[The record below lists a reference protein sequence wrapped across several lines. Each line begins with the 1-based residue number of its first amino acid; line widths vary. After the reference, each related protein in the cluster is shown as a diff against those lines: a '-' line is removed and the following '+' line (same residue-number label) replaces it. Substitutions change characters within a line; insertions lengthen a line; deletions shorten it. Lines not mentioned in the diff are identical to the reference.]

1 MNGKRD
7 NIDLIVST
15 AELTSV
21 FDRKSSLST
30 LLQDIVVMVAEH
42 MNSDVCSIYLYNKKD
57 DELVLSATVGLS
69 ESSVGRVRM
78 KLGEGITGLSL
89 KELRAIREARA
100 SAHSGYKSFQNI
112 NEEQYEAFLAVP
124 IKKGLNRIG
133 VITLQHRKPAYF
145 GSRDTAA
152 LKAIAS
158 QLAAS
163 IENSQLLIGLQTKHE
178 SHEEFNNLRIPG
190 SGEVRAAVS
199 GKAYYLNEKREP
211 DFIAYETLVSDLEIQ
226 GCADPDETELECIQ
240 LDVTAFDKALE
251 LSMAQLEHLQ
261 VSVDDSLSDVAGMI
275 FTAHFL
281 MLRDD
286 NFTGQMRKLI
296 ENGAKPDEAVR
307 TVTNRYADIFR
318 NSEMPGI
325 REKVQ
330 DIKDLE
336 HRLLANLYGDLFE
349 TADYSSNIV
358 VADNIFPSELVK
370 LWLQKSK
377 ALVLCGS
384 GITAHISILARSLS
398 FPLFMT
404 DDRRILRVPRD
415 AELLLDTTIGI
426 LYVNPSVEI
435 KSSYSNVVESVPVFG
450 DSEVPVITETVN
462 GVRITVQ
469 ANINIIHDVEVADS
483 VNAEGIGLYRSEFP
497 FIIRNEFPSEEEQY
511 RIYRKIFSKSDGKEC
526 ILRTLDIGGD
536 KMPGYTDGGVEANPF
551 LGFRGIRFSL
561 GHPEVFQDQIRAM
574 LRAGDGW
581 NLKIMFPMISSID
594 EFQTAKALVDGCIR
608 DLEDEGQPANK
619 NPLVG
624 AMVELPAAVE
634 IIDELS
640 SAADFLSIGTNDLI
654 MYTLAVD
661 RTNEKVRSMYKA
673 WHPAVL
679 RSLKKIADQALAN
692 ETELSVCGEA
702 ASNPEFLRFLIGL
715 KIRKFSVDPLKIP
728 EVKAAVINSNTRV
741 CEEFAEEALSSA
753 TVARAEQIFKKARS

>member
-1 MNGKRD
+1 
-7 NIDLIVST
+7 
-15 AELTSV
+15 
-21 FDRKSSLST
+21 
-30 LLQDIVVMVAEH
+30 
-42 MNSDVCSIYLYNKKD
+42 
-57 DELVLSATVGLS
+57 
-69 ESSVGRVRM
+69 
-78 KLGEGITGLSL
+78 
-89 KELRAIREARA
+89 
-100 SAHSGYKSFQNI
+100 
-112 NEEQYEAFLAVP
+112 
-124 IKKGLNRIG
+124 
-133 VITLQHRKPAYF
+133 
-145 GSRDTAA
+145 
-152 LKAIAS
+152 
-158 QLAAS
+158 
-163 IENSQLLIGLQTKHE
+163 
-178 SHEEFNNLRIPG
+178 
-190 SGEVRAAVS
+190 
-199 GKAYYLNEKREP
+199 
-211 DFIAYETLVSDLEIQ
+211 
-226 GCADPDETELECIQ
+226 
-240 LDVTAFDKALE
+240 
-251 LSMAQLEHLQ
+251 
-261 VSVDDSLSDVAGMI
+261 
-275 FTAHFL
+275 
-281 MLRDD
+281 
-286 NFTGQMRKLI
+286 
-296 ENGAKPDEAVR
+296 
-307 TVTNRYADIFR
+307 
-318 NSEMPGI
+318 
-325 REKVQ
+325 
-330 DIKDLE
+330 
-336 HRLLANLYGDLFE
+336 
-349 TADYSSNIV
+349 
-358 VADNIFPSELVK
+358 
-370 LWLQKSK
+370 
-377 ALVLCGS
+377 
-384 GITAHISILARSLS
+384 
-398 FPLFMT
+398 
-404 DDRRILRVPRD
+404 VPRD